1 MRTLRVARIAL
12 VAVASTFIGCA
23 GSGGGSGGGGNP
35 CACKPP
41 ATPTVLLSTNVQPIL
56 NRSCA
61 LAGCHAGAVPAQ
73 GQDLSAG
80 HTVSSSVCVKS
91 TEIPRLYRIKPGKP
105 DDSYLVQKIEAT
117 PGIAGIPMPQGC
129 PGSPL
134 NGAQCLSADD
144 ISAIRQ
150 WITECAQAN

>member
-1 MRTLRVARIAL
+1 M
-12 VAVASTFIGCA
+12 
-23 GSGGGSGGGGNP
+23 
-35 CACKPP
+35 
-41 ATPTVLLSTNVQPIL
+41 ATVHLSTNVQPIL
-56 NRSCA
+56 DRSCA
-61 LAGCHAGAVPAQ
+61 LSGCHTGAVPAQ

-105 DDSYLVQKIEAT
+105 DDSYLVQKIENT
-117 PGIAGIPMPQGC
+117 PGIAGIQMPQGC
-129 PGSPL
+129 PGSPA

>member
-1 MRTLRVARIAL
+1 MEEMVRQTDQIINFTREINRRITESGLSGVDGL

-91 TEIPRLYRIKPGKP
+91 TEIPRLYRI
-105 DDSYLVQKIEAT
+105 Q
-117 PGIAGIPMPQGC
+117 
-129 PGSPL
+129 
-134 NGAQCLSADD
+134 
-144 ISAIRQ
+144 
-150 WITECAQAN
+150 

>member
-1 MRTLRVARIAL
+1 MRTLRVAGIAL

-105 DDSYLVQKIEAT
+105 DDSYLVQKIEGT
-117 PGIAGIPMPQGC
+117 PGIAGIQMPQGC
-129 PGSPL
+129 PGAPL
-134 NGAQCLSADD
+134 GTAQCLSAMDM
-144 ISAIRQ
+144 ACIRQ
-150 WITECAQAN
+150 WITECAQPN

>member
-1 MRTLRVARIAL
+1 M
-12 VAVASTFIGCA
+12 
-23 GSGGGSGGGGNP
+23 P
-35 CACKPP
+35 
-41 ATPTVLLSTNVQPIL
+41 PTVLLSTNVQPIL

-61 LAGCHAGAVPAQ
+61 LAGCHLGPVPAQ

-80 HTVSSSVCVKS
+80 KTVGSSVNVKS
-91 TEIPRLYRIKPGKP
+91 TEIPTRLRIKPGNP
-105 DDSYLVQKIEAT
+105 DDSYLVQKIEGT
-117 PGIAGIPMPQGC
+117 PGIAGLQEPPGC

-150 WITECAQAN
+150 WITEGALNN

>member
-1 MRTLRVARIAL
+1 MRTLRVAGIAL

-41 ATPTVLLSTNVQPIL
+41 AMATVHLSTNVQPIL
-56 NRSCA
+56 DRSCA
-61 LAGCHAGAVPAQ
+61 LSGCHTGAVPAQ

-105 DDSYLVQKIEAT
+105 DDSYLVQKIEGT
-117 PGIAGIPMPQGC
+117 PGIAGLQEPPGC
-129 PGSPL
+129 PGTAL
-134 NGAQCLSADD
+134 NGAQCPSVED
-144 ISAIRQ
+144 ITVIRQ
-150 WITECAQAN
+150 WITEGALNN

>member
-12 VAVASTFIGCA
+12 VAVASSFIGCA
-23 GSGGGSGGGGNP
+23 GSGGGSGGGGKP
-35 CACKPP
+35 ACKPP

-61 LAGCHAGAVPAQ
+61 LAGCHLGAAPAQ

-80 HTVSSSVCVKS
+80 HTVSASVCVKS
-91 TEIPRLYRIKPGKP
+91 TQISRLYRIKPGKP
-105 DDSYLVQKIEAT
+105 DDSYLVQKIENT
-117 PGIAGIPMPQGC
+117 PGIGGVQMPQFC
-129 PGSPL
+129 PGAPA

-144 ISAIRQ
+144 IAAIRQ
-150 WITECAQAN
+150 

>member
-1 MRTLRVARIAL
+1 MRTLRVAGIAL

-35 CACKPP
+35 CACKLP
-41 ATPTVLLSTNVQPIL
+41 AMQTVHLPTNIQPIFD
-56 NRSCA
+56 RSCA
-61 LAGCHAGAVPAQ
+61 LSGCHVGAVPAQ

-91 TEIPRLYRIKPGKP
+91 TEIPRLYRIQPGKP
-105 DDSYLVQKIEAT
+105 DDSYLVQKIENT
-117 PGIAGIPMPQGC
+117 PGIAGIQMPQGC
-129 PGSPL
+129 PGSPA

-144 ISAIRQ
+144 ISAIR
-150 WITECAQAN
+150 